1 MYLVQKRASSKDVA
15 KEAGVSQST
24 VSRVFNSSGIAVS
37 EKKRSKV
44 LEAAEKLGYRPSLI
58 ARSLNRQST
67 RIIGIVIRQFE
78 NAFYMRALDLFIRRF
93 QDKGYSVMLFN
104 IHDQADIESNLIRAL
119 EYQVAGLVITSAS
132 LSSPLVERCSRF
144 NTPLFLFNRVS
155 RMLNVS
161 SVCCDNR
168 NGGEQIA
175 EYLYTT
181 GHRRPVYISGEGA
194 SSTNQDRQEGFFSG
208 MKSRGIVDIPVIEGD
223 FYYDSGYAA
232 VRQLLDKKYP
242 FDAVFCASDYMAMGF
257 LDAVRTLTNLQ
268 VPRDFSLAGFDGI
281 PIMNSNMYPISTYRQ
296 PLEAMVSGTVEAL
309 LGQIESGNS
318 APEHHLLRG
327 EILERSSVISR
338 YQ

>member
-67 RIIGIVIRQFE
+67 RIIGIVNPNFESTFYYINIIRESCSGQF
-78 NAFYMRALDLFIRRF
+78 
-93 QDKGYSVMLFN
+93 V
-104 IHDQADIESNLIRAL
+104 HDQADIESNLIRAL